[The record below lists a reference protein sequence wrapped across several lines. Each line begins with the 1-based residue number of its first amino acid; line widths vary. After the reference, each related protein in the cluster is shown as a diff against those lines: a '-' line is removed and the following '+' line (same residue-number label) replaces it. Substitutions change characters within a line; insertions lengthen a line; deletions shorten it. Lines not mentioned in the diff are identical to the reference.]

1 RRYEPAKP
9 PVQQQQ
15 DTSTAQ
21 QNDQKPRFKQWGDTG
36 QKPTVVVTDNTR
48 NDQSVSQ
55 KPTVIP
61 SAPSQPRVIPASGT
75 SSQPGRVDPVRPNSN
90 SGMQPISWDVKV
102 TADNTNNGWTNSGWV
117 VRKGQKIRI
126 VGDGTVDLGKGKRS
140 TPSGDP
146 DIDDAQKLLKNVA
159 TGALIAVI
167 GDDNN
172 DFIYVGAERTFVATR
187 DGALFLGINEGYLD
201 DNKGAY
207 AVKIEIVPDDK

>member
-1 RRYEPAKP
+1 
-9 PVQQQQ
+9 
-15 DTSTAQ
+15 
-21 QNDQKPRFKQWGDTG
+21 
-36 QKPTVVVTDNTR
+36 
-48 NDQSVSQ
+48 
-55 KPTVIP
+55 
-61 SAPSQPRVIPASGT
+61 
-75 SSQPGRVDPVRPNSN
+75 
-90 SGMQPISWDVKV
+90 MQPISWDVKV